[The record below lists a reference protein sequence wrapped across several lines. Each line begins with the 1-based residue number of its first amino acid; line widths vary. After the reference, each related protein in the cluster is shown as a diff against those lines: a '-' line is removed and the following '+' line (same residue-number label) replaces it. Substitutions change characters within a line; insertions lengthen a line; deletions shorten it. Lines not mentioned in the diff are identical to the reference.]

1 MSAFPSTAHASPH
14 SPAAAASVA
23 AIAPT
28 PTSFYAD
35 RAAAARA
42 VGMVLPMIEAAMR
55 RPDIGES
62 GFLYIV
68 VMDPAR
74 LPADSAPE
82 DAILYEHALGDR
94 CLWDADYAAFARA
107 KAQLSWRTGMDS
119 QVVQTRFPHL
129 LRAGETTLWGSVCL
143 DGISIGVSGAN
154 PWYDEA
160 FAGAI
165 ACCLRALVKDAAQAG
180 QRPLFLG

>member
-1 MSAFPSTAHASPH
+1 MSASSPLTLAPAPAS
-14 SPAAAASVA
+14 ASA
-23 AIAPT
+23 
-28 PTSFYAD
+28 YAN
-35 RAAAARA
+35 RGAAARA
-42 VGMVLPMIEAAMR
+42 VNLVLPMIESAMR
-55 RPDIGES
+55 SPEVGES

-74 LPADSAPE
+74 QPEDSAPD

-94 CLWDADYAAFARA
+94 ARWDADYAAFARA

-119 QVVQTRFPHL
+119 HVIQSRYPHL
-129 LRAGETTLWGSVCL
+129 LRSGETTLWGSVCL
-143 DGISIGVSGAN
+143 DGISVGVSGAN

-165 ACCLRALVKDAAQAG
+165 ACALRALVKAVQHSAKP
-180 QRPLFLG
+180 PLFLD